1 MIVGTNANEGT
12 IFIPLFPLVVPGT
25 SFPPSEAD
33 IPKMVEHA
41 LDMYPPAMVDNYTN
55 WALSAYPASAFSD
68 TYVPLLH
75 VHHRL
80 SVHARAHAGD
90 ARMLA
95 ARSHA
100 SCLPWSAGGSVVLPC

>member
-1 MIVGTNANEGT
+1 MVAWRVQVPMIVGTNANEGT

-68 TYVPLLH
+68 TCVL
-75 VHHRL
+75 VHTRHRFC
-80 SVHARAHAGD
+80 V
-90 ARMLA
+90 
-95 ARSHA
+95 
-100 SCLPWSAGGSVVLPC
+100 